1 MIEPPPC
8 TTISGMTCFMVRKA
22 LFRLTAE
29 HPVPRLLG
37 EFDHA
42 ADLGDADIVVE
53 HVDAAEVRDARLH
66 HRLDVVVLRHV
77 GAERQREAALVR
89 R

>member
-8 TTISGMTCFMVRKA
+8 TTISGMTCFMVRNA
-22 LFRLTAE
+22 LFRFTASTRS
-29 HPVPRLLG
+29 HVSSVQL
-37 EFDHA
+37 DHA

-53 HVDAAEVRDARLH
+53 HVDAAEIRDAGLH
-66 HRLDVVVLRHV
+66 HRLDVVVLGHV
-77 GAERQREAALVR
+77 GAERQREAALR